1 MRIVSDITS
10 ELERLVQLRDSGALT
25 VEEFESQKARVL
37 ATPESVTTDP
47 ALFGVDPVADEIV
60 RATQPKKVLAM
71 KRLRE
76 QTGIDVREAKSRI
89 DASYLRLGFVDRVRR

>member
-1 MRIVSDITS
+1 VSDITS

-37 ATPESVTTDP
+37 APPESVTTEP
-47 ALFGVDPVADEIV
+47 APFGVDPVADEIA
-60 RATQPKKVLAM
+60 RATKPRKMLAM

-76 QTGIDVREAKSRI
+76 QTGIDVHEAKSRI
-89 DASYLRLGFVDRVRR
+89 DASYLRLGFVDRIRR